1 MAKNQ
6 SSNVRLIKGS
16 SAQASSLAS
25 DLVGQVSLVVT
36 SPPYHN
42 AISYKTHSRDSK
54 ANYRTRSDLNY
65 GTQYMPFLN
74 SVWGASI
81 EMLKPGGVMAINVG
95 SVLEDGYHYPLAED
109 IIGEILEK
117 FEVNFLRSIFW
128 HKVTAGVKRA
138 GSVIQHPYPGYW
150 HPNIMTEHVMLF
162 IKPGANFHLNSDY
175 PKEWNNPVWDLAPV
189 PPRTINHPAP
199 YPEDLPHRFIRM
211 FTEKEDWVLDP
222 FNGAGT
228 TTKAA
233 IDLGRNGLGFDIE
246 SKYLSISK
254 KRLEAPT
261 SVRESQLHINPVSVK
276 DFVPKASKG
285 RTRQGSGLKSVSRG

>member
-1 MAKNQ
+1 MVMNR

-16 SAQASSLAS
+16 SAEAASLAS
-25 DLVGQVSLVVT
+25 DLVGQISLVVT

-42 AISYKTHSRDSK
+42 AISYKTHSKDSK

-74 SVWGASI
+74 SVWKASI
-81 EMLKPGGVMAINVG
+81 EMLKPGGILAINVG

-109 IIGEILEK
+109 IIGEINTN
-117 FEVNFLRSIFW
+117 FEMQFLRSIFW

-138 GSVIQHPYPGYW
+138 GSVIQHPFPGYW

-162 IKPGANFHLNSDY
+162 SKPGDDFKLNTDY
-175 PKEWNNPVWDLAPV
+175 PEEWNNPVWDLAPV

-211 FTEKEDWVLDP
+211 FTEHQDWVLDP

-246 SKYLSISK
+246 SKYLTISK
-254 KRLEAPT
+254 KRLESPT
-261 SVRESQLHINPVSVK
+261 LVRESQLHIHPVSVK

-285 RTRQGSGLKSVSRG
+285 KTRHGSGLKSVRND

>member
-1 MAKNQ
+1 MAMNQ
-6 SSNVRLIKGS
+6 SSTVRLIKGS
-16 SAQASSLAS
+16 SANASSLAS
-25 DLVGQVSLVVT
+25 DLVGQVALVVT

-81 EMLKPGGVMAINVG
+81 EMLKPGGIMAINVG

-117 FEVNFLRSIFW
+117 FEIHFLRSIFW

-162 IKPGANFHLNSDY
+162 NKPGANFQLNTDY

-211 FTEKEDWVLDP
+211 FTKREDWVLDP

-261 SVRESQLHINPVSVK
+261 SVRQSQLQINPVSVK

>member
-1 MAKNQ
+1 MVLSKALDI
-6 SSNVRLIKGS
+6 RLIKGS
-16 SAQASSLAS
+16 SADAPELAS
-25 DLVGQVSLVVT
+25 DLVGQVTLMVT

-42 AISYKTHSRDSK
+42 AISYKSHSKDAN

-74 SVWGASI
+74 SVWKASL
-81 EMLKPGGVMAINVG
+81 EMLKPGGIMAINVG

-117 FEVNFLRSIFW
+117 YEVEFLRSTYW

-162 IKPGANFHLNSDY
+162 SKPGAHIQLNNDY
-175 PKEWNNPVWDLAPV
+175 PEEWNNPIWDLAPV
-189 PPRTINHPAP
+189 PPRTIDHPAP
-199 YPEDLPHRFIRM
+199 YPEDLPHRLIRM
-211 FTEKEDWVLDP
+211 FTRTGDWVLDP

-233 IDLGRNGLGFDIE
+233 YDLGRNGLGFDIE
-246 SKYLSISK
+246 SKYLALAK
-254 KRLEAPT
+254 KRLTQP
-261 SVRESQLHINPVSVK
+261 SLVRESQLQIFPVSVK

-285 RTRQGSGLKSVSRG
+285 KTRQGSGLKSVRNG